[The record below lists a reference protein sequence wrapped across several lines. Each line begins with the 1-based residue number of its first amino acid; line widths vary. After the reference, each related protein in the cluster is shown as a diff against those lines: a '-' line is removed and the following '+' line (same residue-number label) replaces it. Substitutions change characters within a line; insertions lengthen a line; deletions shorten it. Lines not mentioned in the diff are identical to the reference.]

1 MAIGSALEKAVG
13 GATAERPLGA
23 VQSDC
28 EQHFVAWRLPEP
40 FRFDTDSLLPFIEQA
55 IEAVKR
61 DSSPG
66 YPLRRYTVTNDQ
78 AISAYRRE
86 IVEAVAARLILL
98 SSAEANDLSPAA
110 LVRAGYRDLVS
121 PFIKNE
127 LHPPRKARSGK
138 WRIVQC
144 VSLVDQ
150 LVERVLYSLPV
161 MALKIRYP
169 RSDAVVGIGF
179 TDHMTSEFYD
189 VVMSDMTKD
198 ACATDVSGWDT
209 TVGAS
214 YIREASEALI
224 RSCTNPTEE
233 WARAVRGHV
242 HGLLNPAFL
251 VPVKGGF
258 EVVSRNRPGGMLSG
272 SFLTTTF
279 NTLARLDVSRL
290 AGSVR
295 CKAAGDDAIEL
306 FPPGVDPV
314 EAYRALGFKLRLE
327 PRDDGFVFCSHLYP
341 HLSPD
346 KAPLLSWRKAVA
358 NFLLLGKPSPE
369 QKVALRHELRHNPE
383 LKWIDSLIDETTQ
396 TDGPAT
402 GTVAD
407 KI

>member
-1 MAIGSALEKAVG
+1 M
-13 GATAERPLGA
+13 
-23 VQSDC
+23 
-28 EQHFVAWRLPEP
+28 
-40 FRFDTDSLLPFIEQA
+40 
-55 IEAVKR
+55 KR

-66 YPLRRYTVTNDQ
+66 YPLRRYVATNDQ
-78 AISAYRRE
+78 AFTAYRPL

-98 SSAEANDLSPAA
+98 STGETVGRTPSA
-110 LVRAGYRDLVS
+110 LVRTGCRDLVS

-150 LVERVLYSLPV
+150 LVERVLYSIPV

-179 TDHMTSEFYD
+179 TDHMTAEFYD
-189 VVMSDMTKD
+189 VVMADMTKD

-214 YIREASEALI
+214 FIEEASEALI
-224 RSCTNPTEE
+224 RSCSNPTEE
-233 WARAVRGHV
+233 WVRAVRGHV

-251 VPVKGGF
+251 VPTKGGF

-290 AGSVR
+290 AGSIR

-306 FPPGVDPV
+306 FPPEVDPV
-314 EAYRALGFKLRLE
+314 EAYRRLGFKLRLE
-327 PRDDGFVFCSHLYP
+327 PRSDGFVFCSHLYP

-369 QKVALRHELRHNPE
+369 QRVAIRHELRHNSE
-383 LKWIDSLIDETTQ
+383 LEWVEPLINDTTEN
-396 TDGPAT
+396 DDPAA

-407 KI
+407 KILSR